1 MRCVLAAVMVV
12 LASGAC
18 SSGPG
23 EFEYPLDETL
33 RFNHLQAK
41 GTHNSYHVAPDPL
54 ELAEWNY
61 THAPLDV
68 QLGDQG
74 VRQFELDLNVN
85 VFDDR
90 FEVFHFINV
99 DDTTTCFLFVDC
111 LRDLKSWSDDN
122 PAHHPIVIML
132 ELKDPFDAG
141 YAEHFFALFESELLS
156 VWPEDRLVTPDLVR
170 GDYGS
175 LREAVAAEGWPTLA
189 TLRGRALFFFLD
201 TAEHRSFY
209 THGDTS
215 LDGRPA
221 FVVADLDQPYAAVT
235 KMDNPIAGATQ
246 IAEAAAAG
254 LLIRTRVDDLGDDGP
269 VIDEQRLAAALPS
282 AAHFLS
288 TDSPTLLAL
297 PDGAPSRCNPVTAPA
312 ECTSLAIEDPQF
324 ID

>member
-1 MRCVLAAVMVV
+1 MRCVLTVVAMV
-12 LASGAC
+12 LCSSAC
-18 SSGPG
+18 SSEPEG
-23 EFEYPLDETL
+23 FEYPLDDLL

-41 GTHNSYHVAPDPL
+41 GTHNSYHVAPDPF

-61 THAPLDV
+61 SHAPLGV
-68 QLGDQG
+68 QLADQG

-99 DDTTTCFLFVDC
+99 DDSTTCFLFVDC
-111 LRDLKSWSDDN
+111 LRDLKEWSDDN
-122 PAHHPIVIML
+122 PAHHPLAIML
-132 ELKDPFDAG
+132 EIKDPYDAD

-156 VWPEDRLVTPDLVR
+156 VWPEERLVTPDLVR

-175 LREAVAAEGWPTLA
+175 LREAVATEGWPTLA

-201 TAEHRSFY
+201 TAEHRTYY
-209 THGDTS
+209 TAGDTS
-215 LDGRPA
+215 LAGRPA
-221 FVVADLDQPYAAVT
+221 FVVADTGKPYAAVT
-235 KMDNPIAGATQ
+235 KQDDPIAGATA

-254 LLIRTRVDDLGDDGP
+254 LLIRTRVDELGDNGP
-269 VIDEQRLAAALPS
+269 VIDADRLAAALPS

-288 TDSPTLLAL
+288 SDSPTLLTL
-297 PDGAPSRCNPVTAPA
+297 PEGAPSRCNPVTAPE
-312 ECTSLAIEDPQF
+312 ECTALAVEDPQF